1 MKLFYKTKDGK
12 MELLENVPYVEV
24 ECDEGCH
31 VQGAKFVFDETG
43 ERDGRAD
50 L

>member
-12 MELLENVPYVEV
+12 MELLENVPYIEV
-24 ECDEGCH
+24 ENDKGCL
-31 VQGAKFVFDETG
+31 VQGTKWVFDETG

>member
-12 MELLENVPYVEV
+12 MELLENVPYIEV
-24 ECDEGCH
+24 ESDACL
-31 VQGAKFVFDETG
+31 VQGAKWVFDETG
-43 ERDGRAD
+43 ERNSRAN

>member
-12 MELLENVPYVEV
+12 MELLENVPYIEV
-24 ECDEGCH
+24 ESDECH
-31 VQGAKFVFDETG
+31 VQGTKWIFDEIG
-43 ERDGRAD
+43 VRDGRAD